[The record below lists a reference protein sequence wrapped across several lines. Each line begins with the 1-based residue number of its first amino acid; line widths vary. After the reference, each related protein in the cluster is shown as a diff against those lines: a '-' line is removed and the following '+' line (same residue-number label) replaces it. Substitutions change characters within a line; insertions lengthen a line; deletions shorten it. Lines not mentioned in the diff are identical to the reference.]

1 MCSNFIPSR
10 HHKNPTFKHDM
21 NHPPSNNQY
30 AYLGIPFNELLNLEP
45 IIAKI
50 NNKNKLYG

>member
-1 MCSNFIPSR
+1 
-10 HHKNPTFKHDM
+10 M